1 MPICVIFVYF
11 IPVIYIVK
19 ELNIIKS
26 LIDDILSQDIS
37 VATNATKEYLSCI
50 EDLIYLP
57 EVQKLDALPQHGD
70 LSRLYHSICVS
81 YRSFLIC
88 RVLHLDA
95 RAAARA
101 GLLHDFFMYDR
112 LDYIKE
118 KNHKNHTFAHPLTAL
133 DNARTVTDLSQKE
146 ENIIASHMF
155 PLCIHMPC
163 YAESFIVSYVDKMCA
178 LSEAF
183 SFLFSSTTRV
193 TKRLTLRL
201 AVMLHM
207 Y

>member
-1 MPICVIFVYF
+1 MSSADGI
-11 IPVIYIVK
+11 
-19 ELNIIKS
+19 
-26 LIDDILSQDIS
+26 
-37 VATNATKEYLSCI
+37 TKEYVSYI

-57 EVQKLDALPQHGD
+57 EIQKLDTLPQHGD

-81 YRSFLIC
+81 YKSFLFC
-88 RVLHLDA
+88 RFLHLDA

-101 GLLHDFFMYDR
+101 GLLHDFFLYDR

-118 KNHKNHTFAHPLTAL
+118 KDHKNHTFAHPLTAL
-133 DNARTVTDLSQKE
+133 SNAKTVTTLSPKE

-155 PLCIHMPC
+155 PLCIQMPC
-163 YAESFIVSYVDKMCA
+163 YAESFVVSYFDKVCA

-183 SFLFSSTTRV
+183 MFVWSSTARV
-193 TKRLTLRL
+193 AKRLTLRL
-201 AVMLHM
+201 AMILNI